1 MNAQNA
7 QWLILVLVNIPV
19 FLGLGRIIFSDWNSF
34 FEALRLWTSAD
45 WWFTLQKQWQRDRWE
60 TAKLPVFVLGSVA
73 LVLRLHAS
81 AVNLGQRHRP
91 SACQLDAVGRQA
103 EHATGQSAV
112 AVDVGRYPHVHP
124 FGQLFVHHQQFVN
137 RLSA

>member
-45 WWFTLQKQWQRDRWE
+45 WWFTLQKQWQLDRWD
-60 TAKLPVFVLGSVA
+60 TAKLPVFVLGCVA
-73 LVLRLHAS
+73 LVLLEQSKRRQDELDQLAAQTPEDLHPA
-81 AVNLGQRHRP
+81 P
-91 SACQLDAVGRQA
+91 
-103 EHATGQSAV
+103 
-112 AVDVGRYPHVHP
+112 
-124 FGQLFVHHQQFVN
+124 
-137 RLSA
+137 

>member
-45 WWFTLQKQWQRDRWE
+45 WWFTLQKHWQLVWTILALLLR
-60 TAKLPVFVLGSVA
+60 TAWAAQKMA
-73 LVLRLHAS
+73 TRNLVLFTLVRCS
-81 AVNLGQRHRP
+81 VRR
-91 SACQLDAVGRQA
+91 
-103 EHATGQSAV
+103 
-112 AVDVGRYPHVHP
+112 
-124 FGQLFVHHQQFVN
+124 
-137 RLSA
+137 

>member
-45 WWFTLQKQWQRDRWE
+45 WWFTLQKQWQLDRGD
-60 TAKLPVFVLGSVA
+60 TAKLPVFVLGCVA
-73 LVLRLHAS
+73 LVLLEHLMFGRGKI
-81 AVNLGQRHRP
+81 VRP
-91 SACQLDAVGRQA
+91 AAQMVG
-103 EHATGQSAV
+103 
-112 AVDVGRYPHVHP
+112 
-124 FGQLFVHHQQFVN
+124 L
-137 RLSA
+137 L